1 MSATALQRAYQ
12 KIAQSNA
19 NRGGAPTLSPAA
31 SLYAK
36 DKDEEEKKKNRGGL
50 LGGLGYVGEKLGL
63 GFLQGIEGV
72 WDYAAGGIASIFNA
86 NEWAEQQFSSDWLN
100 YNHADDWYNP
110 GDGWKVA
117 GDVTGGIGTSV
128 PAIVAAGLVTYA
140 TGGAALPIVGT
151 ALPGIVGIGVGS
163 LSAAGTSTKEAMQE
177 SGELTG
183 KEYLYGAGMGAV
195 EAVTEKLSGGLG
207 AGVTKATKSIGKAFG
222 KVAAKETAE
231 AAAKTAAK
239 KGVALSLKT
248 AAKSARREFVSEAF
262 EEGFSEWIAPY
273 IARAT
278 YNPNAQN
285 ATAEE
290 VFYSALVG
298 GLSGVGTAGGVGAFT
313 QLKNVSSGNEIVN
326 EGRAKQILDL
336 AKRYTEDG
344 FSNTEDAQ
352 GIREIYE
359 KLAPAVERGEA
370 LSKEQRRMLGELNSF
385 EVAEQ
390 LRPTLQRSALT
401 AVQSADAIAE
411 RLNADG
417 RYKMVNDKF
426 VYVDSEQSIP
436 EGATVREITAED
448 IKNGYDPSK
457 KDSIREAIQK
467 NDVLR
472 YIAASDAA
480 GRFIMTAKD
489 FEKAAL
495 SGQKIQSQ
503 ADLNYFIEN
512 ASAEQKAAVGRELG
526 VTDWNTLNIE
536 GFNERAAAYRES
548 GKAEAYKQKTAKIE
562 KMKQLADSKPK
573 SIPRAIALADGDVKH
588 YADADS
594 NIAIARTG
602 DTFLVYDYNTGN
614 VTRNMTR
621 AEVNAELARYR
632 QSKSATTETTNATS
646 EKTSENFSSDA
657 EIEIKDEKIS
667 KTAFENEFSEEKS
680 RPTVKEIKAANEAK
694 EQAKRFDALAKEKIK
709 DYDGLSEANKSMIR
723 KIFREAEANGISEAD
738 ALSYARVSAR
748 TGLDITFDK
757 KACYKG
763 KNEAGAD
770 VYHAGFYDPEN
781 NRIVVNPET
790 KKKHTV
796 LLIHELSHAM
806 RSYRK
811 NGEVKYFI
819 DKDAKVSEKMWK
831 EIRKYYADENGKV
844 DEALTLDEASAYYAE
859 AIFGTEGAID
869 LLLGEKPTLKQKIL
883 SFFTKSAAY
892 YSTDEKLSK
901 EARRHFRKFKAMFD
915 AFTAR
920 NYGRN
925 AETGLA
931 GDKKDGRRYSFS
943 SIAFSFHGVDNMTAA
958 EFESKDYK
966 KTEGYKAYVEE
977 CLNNMRQT
985 QKGFDEKA
993 ARKQIEKSIDGI
1005 VSVSVA
1011 MKKAGYDIADTAE
1024 QRSAKDT
1031 KNRLLFSSLEPNS
1044 DYFTS
1049 SDISTICD
1057 KRKNFAEIYDDIVRA
1072 EEAKGVPKGKR
1083 FFDNVD
1089 NYFYIHKVLA
1099 DKGLTQPC
1107 RQCYV
1112 ESMRKNLAPMA
1123 NAFLTLVQEA
1133 DGNNTKNPQLYNQS
1147 GKDKGKI
1154 KANNAGTREAVR
1166 KILDGYGFSPES
1178 LTAEMLTTEDGLA
1191 EMKIT
1196 MPELYERF
1204 NSFYGQSK
1212 PKMPKGATPFRFG
1225 ELTAL
1230 LTDNH
1235 GKIKESLVKKIN
1247 STGGFRLQS
1256 YSDFQI
1262 QNYADV
1268 LQVIFEAGTLGLHGH
1283 AYTKVPAFIDATANT
1298 NLKRNMSIF
1307 MYNDNGQWKIDRN
1320 DSFPYTLE
1328 QIYDLEKAD
1337 ESGNTGIIAVV
1348 QNEDMA
1354 SWVMANDKVGYFI
1367 PFHKSGIK
1375 MGVVRETIVKED
1387 GREIKG
1393 YKDIKDHTRQQ
1404 TEVWAKTS
1412 GDKKA
1417 NTKVD
1422 NPINI
1427 YDFWDFDNTDNLSQ
1441 KELIEKNIERYIDE
1455 CEKHGYLPKFREYV
1469 MGNDKVLGNVLKYA
1483 KELGMVSES
1492 ATVSDISFKYKGY
1505 TIPYGYYKCLGDF
1518 SMFKP
1523 DGTASPIQPLSLENY
1538 DFAKAVKLFSDAES
1552 VRRNEILQQF
1562 ANGTERE
1569 YYRNSTMTAEEL
1581 QKVIDTKR
1589 TEVVN
1594 EIVGKS
1600 ARRASMDSDYMS
1612 AVESGDMVTAQRMVD
1627 EAYSYE
1633 SLTKKS
1639 DLSVVTFPTELPM
1652 TENGKV
1658 DTNAVV
1664 ARGRLNARKQ
1674 KNPNNTETSTYVRVD
1689 DIGLDVLLSKN
1700 GMTHGI
1706 ARSQETAFAVMKI
1719 GDVLKNS
1726 VAVNELNGSATRK
1739 TEMSYVLLGACRD
1752 SENLYVVR
1760 SVVSK
1765 LENDVTEIDVYQLSA
1780 VKSKKTETPTS
1791 ALGGTAVTEQSS
1803 LISSESP
1810 VVSIA
1815 DFLEYVKTIPL
1826 SNEVFSEDVAKKLGV
1841 ERSEGTLTPSLR
1853 YSMEEIDP
1861 AKMGEPTLPRTAG
1874 TMSVGQY
1881 KKRIAD
1887 LTKAKSYS
1895 KDQIYDIVKKLP
1907 MADMAM
1913 EKTREQVAEAVW
1925 QIYNEQLTAS
1935 ERREA
1940 AHDIAQFLTARL
1952 MSEAKTENPD
1962 AAEANEAMAYL
1973 RTGIGRLAFSEANRS
1988 EILHNLDKD
1997 GWRRILGRWGFKGKK
2012 NADVTLQGVRTPME
2026 VFVTD
2031 VAREMPGMEHLE
2043 QMHPVEAFLE
2053 IDSYYSRVKEEA
2065 AKKKTSAFLYMSDED
2080 INSLAKSIE
2089 DIIVEAYN
2097 QGGGKSIF
2105 IKRIEQGISY
2115 YEQRAA
2121 KYKEEFN
2128 EIRGRDK
2135 IHGLLMDQT
2144 QKLKDL
2150 KLRRFA
2156 NITDGANE
2164 TFKNIISELARLQ
2177 YRGNLSVT
2185 NAKKAVKDL
2194 YVWYTSKEVKENLF
2208 GFTPEDPGLWQ
2219 QGVAEMLEELS
2230 ADENKNFSKVELYAL
2245 LDVLTY
2251 FTHFVQN
2258 FGKVWHHGE
2267 WVDAKELATNFIQVA
2282 QNQSKVKHHL
2292 VRDLLR
2298 KYLNTF
2304 GDPAAVVR
2312 MMDQYQ
2318 DGFFTQIYDDLRDA
2332 AISASYAERD
2342 ILSAYDDFLKN
2353 NKRYVENASK
2363 ETVSYRGVDVPKM
2376 HLIGL
2381 YMTMKRKHA
2390 QAGYAINGF
2399 SFKDAKGDT
2408 VRVRGSL
2415 DPDAVYTKQEIED
2428 YIARERKKIENL
2440 LSDTDKQYISILEKV
2455 YNEDAKRLKADRDIQ
2470 RFGMTNATNDYYY
2483 PIRRANAAQKL
2494 DADMQ
2499 MEIDR
2504 VSSASFNKDTVAGAK
2519 QELFIESAD
2528 SLFLRH
2534 VHVVCQYAYLTPV
2547 LDMQKML
2554 YNLDISGNKNH
2565 PVSIHT
2571 ETQNIWPEGFKYFR
2585 EMVSDVQGIPRS
2597 SSIGTKF
2604 LSSLRSNY
2612 AKFQLGAN
2620 PKTWLTQF
2628 SSLFASTSILD
2639 ASSVIKGFG
2648 MPSIGFEQ
2656 YSKLA
2661 KIRVEDNAAAKAQG
2675 VLDNKVKRT
2684 ADTIGDTL
2692 MAPIGMMDKFVV
2704 GRLFCA
2710 CQVQIEKN
2718 GGAKIGMEEN
2728 RIEAGKLLTRVI
2740 LETQQNSLATE
2751 KSAAMRSGNEF
2762 YRALTMFRS
2771 DSMKVIGRVIDGFGE
2786 VSALKGILKNKEMDA
2801 DSRKELEARL
2811 KRAKKKT
2818 AKASAS
2824 LILSA
2829 VYMAMIAQGF
2839 RWLYAKD
2846 KDEDETF
2853 VGTLTRDT
2861 IANMLGGLPGFADAY
2876 SKIVEGY
2883 DVGNYSYSAIND
2895 VLDSAKG
2902 LFDIAEG
2909 IMTGEGTPQERMRG
2923 IRNAS
2928 YSLGQLLGLPT
2939 RNAYNLLYGLTKRI
2953 SPRAG
2958 YKIDSAFYEKN
2969 FKTDLEKALE
2979 KGDDRMA
2986 TLAMQLLLGERIGE
3000 DVNEAVFNELFE
3012 LSKQGYKVLPRVT
3025 PDSISI
3031 NGNVYEFTEDERSEV
3046 GRIYEEREQGL
3057 KKLFASSAY
3066 KSLSGEEKEKAVSTV
3081 YDLYYDK
3088 ALSEALGVD
3097 RGNKLLFASAMGFD
3111 KYSVFKLKTSAIEPD
3126 TDRRGEKI
3134 EGSKRKNTIA
3144 AINKM
3149 NATREEK
3156 LLMIVASGYALKDG
3170 DIRGLTAANAKRLLL
3185 KYILSMKGT
3194 QEEKAALA
3202 EACGFEVK
3210 NGKIL
3215 KNSL

>member
-63 GFLQGIEGV
+63 GLLQGIEGV
-72 WDYAAGGIASIFNA
+72 WDYAAGGIADLFGA
-86 NEWAEQQFSSDWLN
+86 DAWAERQFSSDWLN

-110 GDGWKVA
+110 GEGWKVA
-117 GDVTGGIGTSV
+117 GDVTGGIGTSL
-128 PAIVAAGLVTYA
+128 PGILTAAGITLA
-140 TGGAALPIVGT
+140 TGGSGAAAGVGL
-151 ALPGIVGIGVGS
+151 AVGS

-207 AGVTKATKSIGKAFG
+207 AGVTKAAKSIGKAFG

-231 AAAKTAAK
+231 AAAKSAAK

-248 AAKSARREFVSEAF
+248 VAKSARREFLSEAF
-262 EEGFSEWIAPY
+262 EEGFSEWVAPY

-278 YNPNAQN
+278 YDPNAQN

-298 GLSGVGTAGGVGAFT
+298 GLSGVGTAGGVGAFV
-313 QLKNVSSGNEIVN
+313 QHKNVKSGTEIAS
-326 EGRAKQILDL
+326 EGRAKQILSL
-336 AKRYTEDG
+336 AKRYTEEG

-385 EVAEQ
+385 EIAEQ

-401 AVQSADAIAE
+401 AVNGADAIAE

-426 VYVDSEQSIP
+426 TYVDSEQSVP
-436 EGATVREITAED
+436 EGATVRDITAED
-448 IKNGYDPSK
+448 ITKGYDPSK
-457 KDSIREAIQK
+457 KNSIKEAVK
-467 NDVLR
+467 SNDVLR

-503 ADLNYFIEN
+503 ADLNLFIEN

-573 SIPRAIALADGDVKH
+573 SIPRAITLADGDVKH

-602 DTFLVYDYNTGN
+602 DTFLVYDYKTGN
-614 VTRNMTR
+614 VTRDMTR

-632 QSKSATTETTNATS
+632 QSKSASAVQPNATTEITNTPSETANSTT
-646 EKTSENFSSDA
+646 EKTTENFSSDA

-738 ALSYARVSAR
+738 TLSYARVSAR
-748 TGLDITFDK
+748 TGLDIVFDK

-763 KNEAGAD
+763 KNEAGDD

-819 DKDAKVSEKMWK
+819 DADAKVSEKMWK
-831 EIRKYYADENGKV
+831 EIRKYYADENGNV
-844 DEALTLDEASAYYAE
+844 DEGLTLDEASAYYAE

-869 LLLGEKPTLKQKIL
+869 LLLGEKPTLKQKLL

-931 GDKKDGRRYSFS
+931 GDKTDGRRYSFS

-958 EFESKDYK
+958 EFEAKDYK

-1005 VSVSVA
+1005 VSVAVA

-1031 KNRLLFSSLEPNS
+1031 KQRLLFSSLEPNS

-1072 EEAKGVPKGKR
+1072 EEAKGVPEGKR

-1133 DGNNTKNPQLYNQS
+1133 DGNNTKNPQLY
-1147 GKDKGKI
+1147 DKGKI
-1154 KANNAGTREAVR
+1154 KANNADTREAVR
-1166 KILDGYGFSPES
+1166 KILDGYGFSPKN
-1178 LTAEMLTTEDGLA
+1178 LTVEMLTTEDGLA
-1191 EMKIT
+1191 QMKIT

-1328 QIYDLEKAD
+1328 QIYELEKAD

-1354 SWVMANDKVGYFI
+1354 SWVMANDNVGYFI

-1404 TEVWAKTS
+1404 TEVWAKTI
-1412 GDKKA
+1412 GENKA
-1417 NTKVD
+1417 NTKVSK
-1422 NPINI
+1422 PINI
-1427 YDFWDFDNTDNLSQ
+1427 YDFWDFNNAEKLSQ
-1441 KELIEKNIERYIDE
+1441 KKLIEKNLKRYIDE
-1455 CEKHGYLPKFREYV
+1455 CEKRGYLPKFREYV
-1469 MGNDKVLGNVLKYA
+1469 MGNDKVLKNVLKYA

-1492 ATVSDISFKYKGY
+1492 ATLSDISFEYKGY

-1594 EIVGKS
+1594 EIVGKPS
-1600 ARRASMDSDYMS
+1600 AENSSKKSSESGKRASMDSDYMS
-1612 AVESGDMVTAQRMVD
+1612 AVNRGDMVTAQRMV
-1627 EAYSYE
+1627 
-1633 SLTKKS
+1633 
-1639 DLSVVTFPTELPM
+1639 
-1652 TENGKV
+1652 
-1658 DTNAVV
+1658 
-1664 ARGRLNARKQ
+1664 
-1674 KNPNNTETSTYVRVD
+1674 
-1689 DIGLDVLLSKN
+1689 
-1700 GMTHGI
+1700 
-1706 ARSQETAFAVMKI
+1706 
-1719 GDVLKNS
+1719 
-1726 VAVNELNGSATRK
+1726 
-1739 TEMSYVLLGACRD
+1739 
-1752 SENLYVVR
+1752 
-1760 SVVSK
+1760 
-1765 LENDVTEIDVYQLSA
+1765 
-1780 VKSKKTETPTS
+1780 
-1791 ALGGTAVTEQSS
+1791 
-1803 LISSESP
+1803 
-1810 VVSIA
+1810 
-1815 DFLEYVKTIPL
+1815 
-1826 SNEVFSEDVAKKLGV
+1826 
-1841 ERSEGTLTPSLR
+1841 
-1853 YSMEEIDP
+1853 
-1861 AKMGEPTLPRTAG
+1861 
-1874 TMSVGQY
+1874 
-1881 KKRIAD
+1881 
-1887 LTKAKSYS
+1887 
-1895 KDQIYDIVKKLP
+1895 
-1907 MADMAM
+1907 
-1913 EKTREQVAEAVW
+1913 
-1925 QIYNEQLTAS
+1925 
-1935 ERREA
+1935 
-1940 AHDIAQFLTARL
+1940 
-1952 MSEAKTENPD
+1952 
-1962 AAEANEAMAYL
+1962 
-1973 RTGIGRLAFSEANRS
+1973 
-1988 EILHNLDKD
+1988 
-1997 GWRRILGRWGFKGKK
+1997 
-2012 NADVTLQGVRTPME
+2012 
-2026 VFVTD
+2026 
-2031 VAREMPGMEHLE
+2031 
-2043 QMHPVEAFLE
+2043 
-2053 IDSYYSRVKEEA
+2053 EEA
-2065 AKKKTSAFLYMSDED
+2065 AREAGYNSPKLY
-2080 INSLAKSIE
+2080 
-2089 DIIVEAYN
+2089 
-2097 QGGGKSIF
+2097 
-2105 IKRIEQGISY
+2105 
-2115 YEQRAA
+2115 
-2121 KYKEEFN
+2121 
-2128 EIRGRDK
+2128 
-2135 IHGLLMDQT
+2135 HGTKM
-2144 QKLKDL
+2144 
-2150 KLRRFA
+2150 
-2156 NITDGANE
+2156 
-2164 TFKNIISELARLQ
+2164 
-2177 YRGNLSVT
+2177 
-2185 NAKKAVKDL
+2185 
-2194 YVWYTSKEVKENLF
+2194 F
-2208 GFTPEDPGLWQ
+2208 GFTEVRTSGVEKDVAWSPFFAANKED
-2219 QGVAEMLEELS
+2219 
-2230 ADENKNFSKVELYAL
+2230 
-2245 LDVLTY
+2245 
-2251 FTHFVQN
+2251 
-2258 FGKVWHHGE
+2258 
-2267 WVDAKELATNFIQVA
+2267 
-2282 QNQSKVKHHL
+2282 
-2292 VRDLLR
+2292 
-2298 KYLNTF
+2298 
-2304 GDPAAVVR
+2304 
-2312 MMDQYQ
+2312 
-2318 DGFFTQIYDDLRDA
+2318 
-2332 AISASYAERD
+2332 ISASYVPYGKVRD
-2342 ILSAYDDFLKN
+2342 ISSTMDEDAIEEARENAIEERKENIADLVDDFRSLID
-2353 NKRYVENASK
+2353 RYFSERVFGQTDNSYLEGLVEKANPEAGNGD
-2363 ETVSYRGVDVPKM
+2363 GVYDV
-2376 HLIGL
+2376 
-2381 YMTMKRKHA
+2381 
-2390 QAGYAINGF
+2390 
-2399 SFKDAKGDT
+2399 
-2408 VRVRGSL
+2408 
-2415 DPDAVYTKQEIED
+2415 
-2428 YIARERKKIENL
+2428 
-2440 LSDTDKQYISILEKV
+2440 LSDIV
-2455 YNEDAKRLKADRDIQ
+2455 YDAFYDYQDNFQEYED
-2470 RFGMTNATNDYYY
+2470 
-2483 PIRRANAAQKL
+2483 L
-2494 DADMQ
+2494 DDWS
-2499 MEIDR
+2499 E
-2504 VSSASFNKDTVAGAK
+2504 
-2519 QELFIESAD
+2519 
-2528 SLFLRH
+2528 
-2534 VHVVCQYAYLTPV
+2534 
-2547 LDMQKML
+2547 
-2554 YNLDISGNKNH
+2554 
-2565 PVSIHT
+2565 
-2571 ETQNIWPEGFKYFR
+2571 
-2585 EMVSDVQGIPRS
+2585 
-2597 SSIGTKF
+2597 
-2604 LSSLRSNY
+2604 
-2612 AKFQLGAN
+2612 
-2620 PKTWLTQF
+2620 
-2628 SSLFASTSILD
+2628 
-2639 ASSVIKGFG
+2639 
-2648 MPSIGFEQ
+2648 
-2656 YSKLA
+2656 
-2661 KIRVEDNAAAKAQG
+2661 
-2675 VLDNKVKRT
+2675 
-2684 ADTIGDTL
+2684 
-2692 MAPIGMMDKFVV
+2692 
-2704 GRLFCA
+2704 
-2710 CQVQIEKN
+2710 
-2718 GGAKIGMEEN
+2718 
-2728 RIEAGKLLTRVI
+2728 
-2740 LETQQNSLATE
+2740 NSLE
-2751 KSAAMRSGNEF
+2751 GQKIF
-2762 YRALTMFRS
+2762 
-2771 DSMKVIGRVIDGFGE
+2771 
-2786 VSALKGILKNKEMDA
+2786 
-2801 DSRKELEARL
+2801 
-2811 KRAKKKT
+2811 
-2818 AKASAS
+2818 
-2824 LILSA
+2824 
-2829 VYMAMIAQGF
+2829 
-2839 RWLYAKD
+2839 
-2846 KDEDETF
+2846 
-2853 VGTLTRDT
+2853 
-2861 IANMLGGLPGFADAY
+2861 
-2876 SKIVEGY
+2876 SKIVEIEGEKSALHRLESGEELGGIYQLYANLDNMYVMDGKGAAWNELRPEGLPKIERGVFKDVPYKTRDVAEWAKDNGFDGVIFKNIKDNGAYGRTPAGDVYAFFRPESQVKSADPVTY
-2883 DVGNYSYSAIND
+2883 DDNGNVIPLSERFNPKKSDIRYSSETIENVGKSRFDEPDVKFREKIKAGFVSAKDKLYIEAVDELYGVEKYLTKFGGRKDAESFVQQVRASETISQTMIGVAQYDITNDNGKRLGDGLTKIFKKYNVRGISDDFDDYLLHQLNVDRMTLNERSLAWKEELRLEYEKAQKAYDKAKKLVEEKKKKSVPRKIGTALTAARNAYESFEVLENKPVFGENETREKAITAEESKKIIAEYEAKHPEFKDSAEEVWAYSKNLQSMRVSSGLISQESADIMAKYYPHYVPSFRDKTKSVGAGTVKNASQLAVNSTIKKAKGGGEDIYSVEESLAAQTRQTVKAMQINRMANAVYEAAISSGDTSYVMTKEAEKQMKNTDPDADYVIDLVAKNNQIVFFRDGKKMEMNVAQEIFDGFKGVTSGSVPDSLFVRMSSKVLGGFKNLVTQLSPAFAVRNFVRDLQDAIINTKHPRKFIKQLKGALSDMATNGNEWQLYLAYGGFASTVFDAKGFTHGVGERGFEAFRQISGIDESSFKKIGKGLKNVLTVVGNANAFIEQLTRFMEFKASLAAGDSIQTAINNSAEVTTNFSRHGKVVKVLNATFIPFLNASVQGFDKLMRVISGPFKEQSLAAIAILFAKILAIGIAPQILNMLMYGDEEDYEDLTNEVRENYFLIKVGEQYIKIPRGRAAGAFGGIANRIGNVTRGDSFDLPGYLESLKNNVTPVDSFSRTIFAPIND
-2895 VLDSAKG
+2895 VRTNTTWYGGEIEGRQFENVRPSQRYDESTSSIAIALGSVFNYSPKKIHYLLDQYSGVIGDFLLPVTTKKAEKDYLSANFLIDPKTNNKLSDEFYKLYDEAQFAKNEGDETAYYQMRHLNDVKDSVSKLYDEIESIQRSDKKNAEKLNEVRTIRTLINNLYKTAKTDYAAYAKAIETTEG
-2902 LFDIAEG
+2902 LFDETTESGKRLRYTVITQ
-2909 IMTGEGTPQERMRG
+2909 MM
-2923 IRNAS
+2923 
-2928 YSLGQLLGLPT
+2928 
-2939 RNAYNLLYGLTKRI
+2939 YG
-2953 SPRAG
+2953 S
-2958 YKIDSAFYEKN
+2958 
-2969 FKTDLEKALE
+2969 EKALE
-2979 KGDDRMA
+2979 EYNSD
-2986 TLAMQLLLGERIGE
+2986 
-3000 DVNEAVFNELFE
+3000 
-3012 LSKQGYKVLPRVT
+3012 
-3025 PDSISI
+3025 
-3031 NGNVYEFTEDERSEV
+3031 VYEKSRLFNKAGMSYDTFYEYYFTTKF
-3046 GRIYEEREQGL
+3046 I
-3057 KKLFASSAY
+3057 
-3066 KSLSGEEKEKAVSTV
+3066 
-3081 YDLYYDK
+3081 
-3088 ALSEALGVD
+3088 EA
-3097 RGNKLLFASAMGFD
+3097 
-3111 KYSVFKLKTSAIEPD
+3111 D
-3126 TDRRGEKI
+3126 TDRKGEKI

-3144 AINKM
+3144 AINKL
-3149 NATREEK
+3149 NATREDK
-3156 LLMIVASGYALKDG
+3156 LLMIVSSGYALKDG
-3170 DIRGLTAANAKRLLL
+3170 DIRGISAANAKRMLL

-3194 QEEKAALA
+3194 QAEKAALA

-3215 KNSL
+3215 KNFL